1 MFTIILIK
9 TNGFVVSTRDTE
21 EKAREFVRL
30 ARIPKRNLDT
40 ASAGGTI
47 AAFIYREN
55 ILLDANAPEEAR
67 ETPAIIPLKED
78 AMDVRDRFAL
88 AALPAAMQ
96 VCADDNDYMMT
107 AETREEFYARKSY
120 SIARAMMKERA
131 A

>member
-30 ARIPKRNLDT
+30 ARIPKRNIDT

-55 ILLDANAPEEAR
+55 ILMDVNAPESAPPP
-67 ETPAIIPLKED
+67 TTFQPKED
-78 AMDVRDRFAL
+78 ALEIRDRFAL
-88 AALPAAMQ
+88 AALPAVMQ
-96 VCADDNDYMMT
+96 VCADDNDYIMT
-107 AETREEFYARKSY
+107 VETREEFYARKSFA
-120 SIARAMMKERA
+120 IARAMMKERA

>member
-30 ARIPKRNLDT
+30 ARIPKRNIDT

-55 ILLDANAPEEAR
+55 ILMDVNAPESAPPP
-67 ETPAIIPLKED
+67 TTFQPKED
-78 AMDVRDRFAL
+78 ALEIRDRFAL
-88 AALPAAMQ
+88 AALPALIAKATPSDILARDQ
-96 VCADDNDYMMT
+96 AKVFSNLAYEIAD
-107 AETREEFYARKSY
+107 
-120 SIARAMMKERA
+120 AMMKERA
-131 A
+131 Q

>member
-30 ARIPKRNLDT
+30 ARIPKRNLDP

-55 ILLDANAPEEAR
+55 ILLDANAPE
-67 ETPAIIPLKED
+67 TPAIIPLKED
-78 AMDVRDRFAL
+78 ALDVRDRFAL
-88 AALPAAMQ
+88 AALPALIAKATPSDILARDQARVFSNIAYEIADAMLK
-96 VCADDNDYMMT
+96 A
-107 AETREEFYARKSY
+107 REA
-120 SIARAMMKERA
+120 
-131 A
+131 

>member
-30 ARIPKRNLDT
+30 ARTPKRNIDP
-40 ASAGGTI
+40 ASSGAGGTI

-55 ILLDANAPEEAR
+55 ILLDANAPE
-67 ETPAIIPLKED
+67 TPAIIPLKED
-78 AMDVRDRFAL
+78 ALDVRDRFAL
-88 AALPAAMQ
+88 AALPALIAKATPSDIVARDQ
-96 VCADDNDYMMT
+96 AKAFSNLAYEIAD
-107 AETREEFYARKSY
+107 
-120 SIARAMMKERA
+120 AMMKDRA

>member
-55 ILLDANAPEEAR
+55 ILLDANTP

-78 AMDVRDRFAL
+78 ALDVRDRFAL
-88 AALPAAMQ
+88 AALPAVMQ
-96 VCADDNDYMMT
+96 VCADDNDYIMT
-107 AETREEFYARKSY
+107 VETREEFYARKSFA
-120 SIARAMMKERA
+120 IARAMMKERA